1 MVTKAQIFNLALG
14 ALLLQ
19 RQIVNPDTDTSNEGK
34 VLTTWYDIAFR
45 SAIADMDLDSTSTLL
60 TAELVARCP
69 IKHWDFAY
77 KYPSNCAFFRRIQS
91 CQPGPDGRYTA
102 VPKHVAMFN
111 GQKVVFTNQCEAVF
125 EVVTFDFHI
134 SSLTASAALAIA
146 YRLAV
151 LSAPLATGKGAQ
163 KLIQDI
169 AKSYQ
174 VAKAEAQAIDERENF
189 NFNSEAVESEFVAA
203 RLS

>member
-45 SAIADMDLDSTSTLL
+45 SAIADMDLDSTSNLVTL
-60 TAELVARCP
+60 ELVAKCP
-69 IKHWDFAY
+69 IKHWEFAY
-77 KYPSNCAFFRRIQS
+77 KYPSNCAFFRRIRS
-91 CQPGPDGRYTA
+91 CQVGPDGRYTA
-102 VPKHVAMFN
+102 IPKHVAMYN
-111 GQKVVFTNQCEAVF
+111 GQKVIFTNQCEAVA
-125 EVVTFDFHI
+125 EIITFDFNLSHL
-134 SSLTASAALAIA
+134 SPNAALAVA

-174 VAKAEAQAIDERENF
+174 VAKAEAQAQDERENF